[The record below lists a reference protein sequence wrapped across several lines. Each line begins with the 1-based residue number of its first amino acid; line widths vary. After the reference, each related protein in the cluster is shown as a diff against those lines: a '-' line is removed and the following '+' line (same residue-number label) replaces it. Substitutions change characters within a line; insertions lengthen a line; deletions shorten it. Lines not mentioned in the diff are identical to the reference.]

1 VRILLAAAALIGAGC
16 TEPPQSTPPPPEHAA
31 CNAAASQGLI
41 GRQQSPALVQE
52 ARRRTGAGA
61 VRVLRPGQMVTME
74 YRADR
79 LNIRVDAQGKVLAI
93 TCG

>member
-1 VRILLAAAALIGAGC
+1 MRILLAAAALLCAGC
-16 TEPPQSTPPPPEHAA
+16 TPPPQPIPPASRD
-31 CNAAASQGLI
+31 CNAAAAQRLI
-41 GRQQSPALVQE
+41 GRQQSPELIRE
-52 ARRRTGAGA
+52 AQRRAGAGA

>member
-1 VRILLAAAALIGAGC
+1 MRILLAGVALVCAGC
-16 TEPPQSTPPPPEHAA
+16 TPPPQPTPPPSRD
-31 CNAAASQGLI
+31 CNAAAAQHLI

-79 LNIRVDAQGKVLAI
+79 LNIRVDTQGKVLAV

>member
-1 VRILLAAAALIGAGC
+1 MRILLAAAALLCAGC
-16 TEPPQSTPPPPEHAA
+16 TPPPQSSPPPSRD
-31 CNAAASQGLI
+31 CNVAAAQGVI
-41 GRQQSPALVQE
+41 GRQQSPALIQE
-52 ARRRTGAGA
+52 AQRRAGAGA

-79 LNIRVDAQGKVLAI
+79 LNIRVDTQGKVLAI